1 MKKIH
6 AFIKEPQNALS
17 ANILT
22 ALAFLLVVLI
32 VTIILSSRYFYYQN
46 IVENGVS
53 NKLIKAKKRIEVVDT
68 QKTEVIK
75 RDIASKIR
83 PVVMPVDEGYIRA
96 SLNSLKESVLK
107 IKFSSNSLS
116 AKEKEISELL
126 DIPDI
131 QKERLI
137 AKYFLTT
144 NAHNIE
150 NIFANANTV
159 IEAYLKAGV
168 TESEIEYYS
177 NESSILNI
185 LGTVSNTIQTKAISG
200 IIEQVLLPNLI
211 VDDYA
216 TDIARKNAKSLVKPI
231 IVVFN
236 KGDTIIK
243 PGEPLNQVKKDALK
257 KSGYNP
263 LELNKAGVLGIFL
276 LTCICIGC
284 FLIYIKKFE
293 KKYLNYQ
300 YMSIIASFAII
311 LVYLCMIISSS
322 NISNYM
328 MPFTALTIIVA
339 VFTTPVIAFVTTMLL
354 LGLITA
360 VLFLDSQLFMCFT
373 IVTVATVYC
382 VSNICYS
389 KRFDLIKC
397 GFQAGGMLFICA
409 VVSAMLEN
417 QLRIGEIGSY
427 LLIALLTSVLT
438 GVIAL
443 GVIPLIEKMF
453 KIVTP
458 YGLIELA
465 DHNQLLLSNLQ
476 YKAPGTYHHSLMVA
490 NLCEAAAE
498 AIGANPI
505 LARVGAFY
513 HDIGKLKRPLFF
525 IENQSYFGIEN
536 PHTKLNPRLSKMVIT
551 SHVKDGIE
559 LAKEHGLPQVV
570 IDFIQQHH
578 GEALAGH
585 FYAQAV
591 VLEGKENVREE
602 QFRYPGPKPAIK
614 ETAILMLADA
624 VESAVRSLKNPGQDE
639 IENMINRIITER
651 LNDGQLSDS
660 PLTLK
665 DIKIIA
671 VTFNRILRG
680 MQHDRI
686 KYQQLNDLDEVK
698 NKIKLTQSAEEKLE
712 KRIQKKQQQKS
723 DSIDTLNQEKLEE
736 NNKDENESS
745 GQIKNEEN

>member
-1 MKKIH
+1 MKKLH
-6 AFIKEPQNALS
+6 SFIKEPHNAIS

-22 ALAFLLVVLI
+22 ALAFLLVALI
-32 VTIILSSRYFYYQN
+32 ITIILSSRYFYYQN

-83 PVVMPVDEGYIRA
+83 PVVMPVDENYIRA
-96 SLNSLKESVLK
+96 NLNSLKENVLK
-107 IKFSSNSLS
+107 VKFSSKDAIDKETELS
-116 AKEKEISELL
+116 SLL
-126 DIPDI
+126 DIPDS
-131 QKERLI
+131 QKEKAI
-137 AKYFLTT
+137 VKYLLAASA
-144 NAHNIE
+144 NNVE

-159 IEAYLKAGV
+159 IDAYLKAGV
-168 TESEIEYYS
+168 TESEIEYYA
-177 NESSILNI
+177 NETSVLNI
-185 LGTVSNTIQTKAISG
+185 LGSVTGAIQTKAISG
-200 IIEQVLLPNLI
+200 IIEHVLLPSLI
-211 VDDYA
+211 VDEYA

-231 IVVFN
+231 IVTFN

-243 PGEPLNQVKKDALK
+243 PGEPLSQVKKDALK

-293 KKYLNYQ
+293 KQYLTYQ

-311 LVYLCMIISSS
+311 LVYLCMIISTS
-322 NISNYM
+322 NVSNYM

-339 VFTTPVIAFVTTMLL
+339 VFTTPVTAFVTTMLL
-354 LGLITA
+354 LGLISA

-373 IVTVATVYC
+373 IVTVSAVYC

-397 GFQAGGMLFICA
+397 GFQAGAILFVCTI
-409 VVSAMLEN
+409 VSAMLEN
-417 QLRIGEIGSY
+417 QLKIGEVGAY
-427 LLIALLTSVLT
+427 LLIALLTSFLT
-438 GVIAL
+438 GIIAL

-465 DHNQLLLSNLQ
+465 DHNQTLLSNLQ

-570 IDFIQQHH
+570 INFIQQHH

-591 VLEGKENVREE
+591 ALEGKENVREE

-698 NKIKLTQSAEEKLE
+698 NKIKLAPSAEEKLE
-712 KRIQKKQQQKS
+712 KRIQKKQQQKTS
-723 DSIDTLNQEKLEE
+723 DMTDTEIEKEVSDKPFEE
-736 NNKDENESS
+736 D
-745 GQIKNEEN
+745 IKNDEGN

>member
-1 MKKIH
+1 MKKNGSIINEKQGLLPSNYLPVL
-6 AFIKEPQNALS
+6 AFLAVAL
-17 ANILT
+17 ILT
-22 ALAFLLVVLI
+22 A
-32 VTIILSSRYFYYQN
+32 TLSSKFFYYQN

-53 NKLIKAKKRIEVVDT
+53 SKLIKAKKTIEVVDT

-83 PVVMPVDEGYIRA
+83 PVVMPVDEGYVRA
-96 SLNSLKESVLK
+96 SLISLKDSILK
-107 IKFSSNSLS
+107 IKASPNTSS
-116 AKEKEISELL
+116 AKEAELL
-126 DIPDI
+126 QLLDLPDS
-131 QKERLI
+131 QKERI
-137 AKYFLTT
+137 VAKYFLTANRHSIDNVFK
-144 NAHNIE
+144 NAQI
-150 NIFANANTV
+150 V
-159 IEAYLKAGV
+159 IDAYLKAGV

-177 NESSILNI
+177 NETSILNI
-185 LGTVSNTIQTKAISG
+185 LGSMSNSMQIKAVSG
-200 IIEQVLLPNLI
+200 VIEQVLLPNLI
-211 VDDYA
+211 IDEYA
-216 TDIARKNAKSLVKPI
+216 TDIARKNAKSMIKPI
-231 IVVFN
+231 VVTFK

-243 PGEPLNQVKKDALK
+243 PGEPLTQVKKDALK

-263 LELNKAGVLGIFL
+263 LELNKAGVFGIFL
-276 LTCICIGC
+276 FTSFCMWC
-284 FLIYIKKFE
+284 FLIYVKKFE
-293 KKYLNYQ
+293 KQYLTYQ

-322 NISNYM
+322 SISNYL
-328 MPFTALTIIVA
+328 MPFTALTIIIA
-339 VFTTPVIAFVTTMLL
+339 VFTTPVIALLTTILL
-354 LGLITA
+354 LALIGS
-360 VLFLDSQLFMCFT
+360 VLFLEPQLIASF
-373 IVTVATVYC
+373 VLATLVGVFC
-382 VSNICYS
+382 VSNICYT

-397 GFQAGGMLFICA
+397 GFQTGLALFAAA
-409 VVSAMLEN
+409 VISSVLEN
-417 QLRIGEIGSY
+417 HIEFSYAIIGLFNGI
-427 LLIALLTSVLT
+427 IA
-438 GVIAL
+438 GIIAL
-443 GVIPLIEKMF
+443 GVIPLIENLF

-465 DHNQLLLSNLQ
+465 DHNQTLLSNLQ

-551 SHVKDGIE
+551 SHTKDGVE
-559 LAKEHGLPQVV
+559 LAREYGLPQAV
-570 IDFIQQHH
+570 INFIQQHH

-585 FYAQAV
+585 FYSQAV
-591 VLEGKENVREE
+591 ALEGKENVQEE
-602 QFRYPGPKPAIK
+602 QFRYPGPKPNIK

-686 KYQQLNDLDEVK
+686 KYQQLNDFEDR
-698 NKIKLTQSAEEKLE
+698 NKIRLQPSKEEKLE
-712 KRIQKKQQQKS
+712 KRIQKKQMQKTSEAEGLITPEKPQPPQPPASS
-723 DSIDTLNQEKLEE
+723 DTNDNE
-736 NNKDENESS
+736 N
-745 GQIKNEEN
+745 